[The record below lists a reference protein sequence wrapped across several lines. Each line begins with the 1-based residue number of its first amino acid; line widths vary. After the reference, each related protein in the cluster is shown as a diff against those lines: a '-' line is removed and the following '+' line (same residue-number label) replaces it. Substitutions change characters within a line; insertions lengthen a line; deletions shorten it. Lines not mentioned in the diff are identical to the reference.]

1 MMFLSNISLTSVVLS
16 QVKFKLSAYSGLIY
30 SLIILQV
37 LGILFATGWSSS
49 GTSINNISINLNI
62 SSIDSGFIFVSLLA
76 ISVGNLITTRAYR
89 YDDFSFVATRLSGN
103 IANCIVLLIFS
114 CYAGVT
120 TYFTVYLMRIFLTF
134 NSTNEFVEGPTILDD
149 PMNSLLTILAM
160 IIFLWMFSSLGYI
173 AGTLFQMH
181 KLLFFGALVII
192 IMVLLTGTWIRISE
206 IIFVEN
212 SSLLILV
219 AKTFGIAILIF
230 ATSTAISNR
239 LGVRV

>member
-1 MMFLSNISLTSVVLS
+1 MMFLSNSSLTSVVLS
-16 QVKFKLSAYSGLIY
+16 QVKFKLNAYSGLIY
-30 SLIILQV
+30 SLIILQ
-37 LGILFATGWSSS
+37 LIGLFFSSGWSSS
-49 GTSINNISINLNI
+49 LNSINNTSISLKV

-89 YDDFSFVATRLSGN
+89 YDDFSFVATRLSSN

-114 CYAGVT
+114 CYGGVT
-120 TYFTVYLMRIFLTF
+120 TYFSFYLMRIIYTI
-134 NSTNEFVEGPTILDD
+134 NSTNEFVVGPTILDS

-173 AGTLFQMH
+173 AGTLFQKH
-181 KLLFFGALVII
+181 KLLFFGAVVII
-192 IMVLLTGTWIRISE
+192 IMLLLTGIWIRISE

-219 AKTFGIAILIF
+219 AKTFGIAVMIF
-230 ATSTAISNR
+230 ATSIAISSR
-239 LGVRV
+239 LEVRS